1 MPNICEECE
10 YSPAL
15 CDGDA
20 NMCYSAMLHGLNSEK
35 SRDSGNFD
43 DANFNREFEL

>member
-1 MPNICEECE
+1 MPNICEECD
-10 YSPAL
+10 YSPAF

-20 NMCYSAMLHGLNSEK
+20 LMCFEAKIYGFDSEK
-35 SRDSGNFD
+35 GRDSRGFD